1 MGQRR
6 HLQTSGWDQPGQKVT
21 RRQWLGLA
29 GSLLCA
35 GALTRR
41 AWTQPIARVVVVGG
55 GFGGATCAQY
65 IRRTDPA
72 IEVTLVTP
80 LRQFTTCPFSNAVLA
95 GLRDM
100 TSITHG
106 YEHLRQQHGV
116 RVIHAAATAL
126 DPVAHRVTL
135 NDGNVLAYDR
145 LVLSPGVELRWGA
158 IEGYD
163 AAASEVYP
171 HAWEAGPQT
180 VLLRRQLEAM
190 PDGGL
195 VVIAAP
201 EDPYRCPP
209 GPYERASL
217 IAYYLKNQK
226 PRSKL
231 LILDAKNAFSKQE
244 LFRAAWARLY
254 PDLIEWIPQSQSGR
268 VVRVDPGH
276 GTVSTDFDEY
286 RPAVAN
292 IIPPQRA
299 AAIARAAG
307 LDDGKG
313 WCPVRAS
320 TFESTVHS
328 GIHIIGDAAIAN
340 PMPKSA
346 FSANNQ
352 AKACAA
358 AIVASLQGK
367 PSPAPALM
375 NTCYSLVAP
384 DYGISIAAVYRVVDD
399 KIATVEGSSGV
410 SPIEAPDKIRAL
422 EADYARSWYSNIT
435 ADTFG

>member
-1 MGQRR
+1 MANLKSRKAARR
-6 HLQTSGWDQPGQKVT
+6 RLARCVT
-21 RRQWLGLA
+21 RRQFLGLA
-29 GSLLCA
+29 GSLALA
-35 GALTRR
+35 GASARR
-41 AWTQPIARVVVVGG
+41 AWTQTPARVVVVGG
-55 GFGGATCAQY
+55 GFGGATCAKY
-65 IRRTDPA
+65 IRRVDPA
-72 IEVTLVTP
+72 IEVTLVEP
-80 LRQFTTCPFSNAVLA
+80 HREFVTCPFSNAVLA

-100 TSITHG
+100 ASVTHSYDG
-106 YEHLRQQHGV
+106 LRQRHGV
-116 RVIHAAATAL
+116 RVVHATATAI
-126 DPVAHRVTL
+126 DPTTHRLTL
-135 NDGNVLAYDR
+135 TDGRTLAYDR
-145 LVLSPGVELRWGA
+145 LVLAPGIELRWGA

-163 AAASEVYP
+163 AAASEVFP

-217 IAYYLKNQK
+217 IAHYLKTHKQ
-226 PRSKL
+226 RSKL
-231 LILDAKNAFSKQE
+231 LILDAKNSFSKQE
-244 LFRAAWARLY
+244 LFRTAWERLY
-254 PDLIEWIPQSQSGR
+254 PGLIEWVPRSKSGR
-268 VVRVDPGH
+268 VVRVDI
-276 GTVSTDFDEY
+276 GTRTVHTDFDDY
-286 RPAVAN
+286 KPTVAN

-313 WCPVRAS
+313 WCPVQAR
-320 TFESTVHS
+320 TFESTVHA
-328 GIHIIGDAAIAN
+328 GIHIIGDATIAS

-358 AIVASLQGK
+358 AIVALLRGDSA
-367 PSPAPALM
+367 PAPALM

-399 KIATVEGSSGV
+399 KIVTVEGSSGV
-410 SPIEAPDKIRAL
+410 SPLDAPDTIRAL
-422 EADYARSWYSNIT
+422 EAEYAKSWYTNIT
-435 ADTFG
+435 ADTFA

>member
-1 MGQRR
+1 MRVIA
-6 HLQTSGWDQPGQKVT
+6 PT
-21 RRQWLGLA
+21 RRQFLGSA
-29 GSLLCA
+29 GTLVLVAACA
-35 GALTRR
+35 RR
-41 AWTQPIARVVVVGG
+41 AWTQSPGRVVVVGG
-55 GFGGATCAQY
+55 GFGGATCAKY
-65 IRRTDPA
+65 IRRADA
-72 IEVTLVTP
+72 AVEVTLVEP
-80 LRQFTTCPFSNAVLA
+80 RRQFITCPFSNAVIA

-100 TSITHG
+100 ASITHG
-106 YEHLRQQHGV
+106 YESLRQRHGV
-116 RVIHAAATAL
+116 RVVHASATAI
-126 DPVAHRVTL
+126 DPVTHRVTL
-135 NDGNVLAYDR
+135 DDGSALAYDR

-163 AAASEVYP
+163 AAASEVFP

-180 VLLRRQLEAM
+180 MLLRRQLEAM
-190 PDGGL
+190 ADGGL
-195 VVIAAP
+195 VLIAAP
-201 EDPYRCPP
+201 AEPYRCPP

-217 IAYYLKNQK
+217 IAHYLKTHK

-231 LILDAKNAFSKQE
+231 LILDAKNTFSKQE
-244 LFRAAWARLY
+244 LFRTAWERLY
-254 PDLIEWIPQSQSGR
+254 PGLIEWIPQSQSGR
-268 VVRVDPGH
+268 VVRVDPRAR
-276 GTVSTDFDEY
+276 TVSTDFDDY
-286 RPAVAN
+286 KPAVAN
-292 IIPPQRA
+292 IIPPRQA

-320 TFESTVHS
+320 TFESTVQG

-358 AIVASLQGK
+358 AVVALLRGEAA
-367 PSPAPALM
+367 PAPALM

-384 DYGISIAAVYRVVDD
+384 DYGISIAAVYRVIDEKIVAVD
-399 KIATVEGSSGV
+399 GSSGV
-410 SPIEAPDKIRAL
+410 SPLHADAETRTL
-422 EADYARSWYSNIT
+422 EAEYAISWYTNIT